1 MKIIITFTI
10 FVLGCLLSATTSAAT
25 FNYLYIE
32 ANEGNSSGGHSA
44 IQFGDY
50 VYHYQYI
57 DPGLIRLFRQD
68 PNDFHFSYRYLQN
81 RPIHLSE
88 IEVSEATFNAL
99 NDYFQ
104 WQFLEQEQHYK
115 HLEAVNKEYQL
126 IRQLL
131 DEPEGDSALRIKGA
145 GLFYPSTH
153 TNRQAPDAD
162 LAARQ
167 SGTIDQLR
175 HTIEQHHGR
184 DFLLRT
190 RITLEAEI
198 KALKPLDWSA
208 AYPIPMETK
217 RRAPP
222 YSFAD
227 HTIDALSG
235 LFAIK
240 ILQEAQPLQP
250 DAFFMLDPQTQV
262 LTAAEK
268 KSLLILRKQLETAL
282 LQSLNSGRPDWGY
295 AAMINTA
302 RYIAVDMSL
311 LRGQW
316 IFINGFSESAVWIE
330 PAKFINDPQQLQQ
343 LIDEAKISLDNL
355 RSTLVHS
362 DATSESE
369 YSELEFAANR
379 YAELVKGQQPMPLR
393 FYGQKALPSLS
404 IDLPKDPKPDLSRQQ
419 LRAALAE
426 LDTYRVQLMDQL
438 KQHYH
443 YDLITRNCV
452 TEIFRS
458 IDSALLQKDPQ
469 PLSAIDEVEHI
480 KAISKNRL
488 GGYVTPVYN
497 FIPFVSYQSVLDQYR
512 ISRSETLPSY
522 RHQEMNKRYESGQQ
536 LLTRLQE
543 SNVLSSTLYRYN
555 PDDALFV
562 FFTDDNIPLRPLF
575 GAINTT
581 AGLGQSLLGL
591 LSWPFDSGKN
601 LKSGATG
608 VLMSLPELVFFNM
621 RKGSYPYLPYTK
633 LQ

>member
-10 FVLGCLLSATTSAAT
+10 FVFSCLLSATISAAT

-50 VYHYQYI
+50 IYHYQYI

-88 IEVSEATFNAL
+88 IDVSEVTFNAL

-104 WQFLEQEQHYK
+104 WQFLEQEQHYR

-131 DEPEGDSALRIKGA
+131 DEPKRNSALRIKGA
-145 GLFYPSTH
+145 GLFYPSSH
-153 TNRQAPDAD
+153 TNRQTPDAD
-162 LAARQ
+162 LAVRQ

-175 HTIEQHHGR
+175 QTIENHYGR

-190 RITLEAEI
+190 RLALEAEI
-198 KALKPLDWSA
+198 KALRPLDWSA
-208 AYPIPMETK
+208 AYPIPIETK
-217 RRAPP
+217 HLAPP

-227 HTIDALSG
+227 HYLDALSG
-235 LFAIK
+235 LFAIQ
-240 ILQEAQPLQP
+240 ILQEARPLQP
-250 DAFFMLDPQTQV
+250 DAFFMLDPQTQP
-262 LTAAEK
+262 LTDAEK
-268 KSLLILRKQLETAL
+268 KSLLVLRKQLEAAL
-282 LQSLNSGRPDWGY
+282 LRSLNSGRPDWGY
-295 AAMINTA
+295 AAIINTA
-302 RYIAVDMSL
+302 RYIAIDMSL
-311 LRGQW
+311 QRGQW
-316 IFINGFSESAVWIE
+316 IFIDGFSETAEWIE
-330 PAKFINDPQQLQQ
+330 PAEFINHPHQLQQ
-343 LIDEAKISLDNL
+343 LIDEAKISLDNF

-362 DATSESE
+362 DTTSESE

-379 YAELVKGQQPMPLR
+379 YAELVKGQQSMPLR
-393 FYGQKALPSLS
+393 FYGQKALPSLG

-419 LRAALAE
+419 IETALAE
-426 LDTYRVQLMDQL
+426 LDTYRNNLFDQL
-438 KQHYH
+438 NQHYH

-458 IDSALLQKDPQ
+458 IDSALLLKDPQ
-469 PLSAIDEVEHI
+469 PLSANDKVEHI

-488 GGYVTPVYN
+488 GGYVTAAYN

-562 FFTDDNIPLRPLF
+562 FFTDDNIALRPLF

-581 AGLGQSLLGL
+581 AGLGQGLLGV

-608 VLMSLPELVFFNM
+608 ILMSLPELFFFNM
-621 RKGSYPYLPYTK
+621 RKGSYKYLPHAK
-633 LQ
+633 LR